1 MKLLKYGFKAL
12 LKIYSNLRNLKLK
25 KLGAFTLIA
34 NNCIAGFLYQKFNM
48 RYFSPTIGLQFP
60 QDDFIKFCS
69 KIKYYLNGELIESGD
84 DKQDVFTS
92 LGGGKID
99 FPVGKIHDITIFF
112 QHYKTFAEAKEKWEK
127 RKKRINEKKMFFI
140 FIVYDNTPIEIINEF
155 ELLPFSNKLIITND
169 ERTESPIS
177 FALHNGSNPWFAKM
191 NDKLFSRTYY
201 EQYNFN
207 KWIIKNCEKKE
218 KQHITNG

>member
-1 MKLLKYGFKAL
+1 MKVLKYSFNVL
-12 LKIYSNLRNLKLK
+12 LKIYTYFKNFRLR
-25 KLGAFTLIA
+25 KLGSFTLIA
-34 NNCIAGFLYQKFNM
+34 NNCIAGFLYQKFNIS
-48 RYFSPTIGLQFP
+48 YFSPTIGLQLP
-60 QDDFIKFCS
+60 QDDFVKFCS
-69 KIKYYLNGELIESGD
+69 NINYYIDGELIENSD

-127 RKKRINEKKMFFI
+127 RKNRINEKKMFFI
-140 FIVYDNTPIEIINEF
+140 FIVYDNTPIEIIKEF
-155 ELLPFSNKLIITND
+155 ELLPINNKLIITNN
-169 ERTESPIS
+169 ERIESPIS

-191 NDKLFSRTYY
+191 NDKLFSKTYY

-207 KWIIKNCEKKE
+207 KWIIKNYK
-218 KQHITNG
+218 